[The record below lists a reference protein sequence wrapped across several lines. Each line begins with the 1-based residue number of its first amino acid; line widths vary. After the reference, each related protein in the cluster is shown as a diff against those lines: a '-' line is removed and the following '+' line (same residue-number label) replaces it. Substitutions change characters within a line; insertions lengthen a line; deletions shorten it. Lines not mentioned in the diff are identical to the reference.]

1 MRMLYFA
8 LGIVAR
14 GMSIGLHFVLGL
26 LLGLFL
32 VGWYSWLGFF
42 IVRLLLRQLTCRQIR
57 NARGRECSTK
67 YILCKRNEEKVRRGV
82 SLAFNLPAGSYVL
95 FII

>member
-1 MRMLYFA
+1 MRMLYAA

-14 GMSIGLHFVLGL
+14 GMSIGLHLVSGF

-32 VGWYSWLGFF
+32 VEWYSWFGVFMM
-42 IVRLLLRQLTCRQIR
+42 RLLLLQLTCRQIR
-57 NARGRECSTK
+57 DARGRECSTK

-82 SLAFNLPAGSYVL
+82 PLALNLPAGSYVL
-95 FII
+95 LSY